1 MIKKMIYSVFC
12 LSALILLS
20 GCWDYRGLNQ
30 ISLVAGIAIDK
41 DPLTGQYL
49 VSCEIIDLTQSL
61 QEKGPTG
68 KVIESQGSTIFEAV
82 RNAKKRLVNKLYFG
96 NAQILV
102 ISEQVAKEDNLGDTI
117 DWFLRD
123 GECRETVYVVVSQ
136 EKKAS
141 DLFLSSGTDQAVSAF
156 ELSSIVSRDAE
167 FTSTTAPLELY
178 NIFNTILCPG
188 TSPTL
193 PAFHVTENN
202 DEEVDELN
210 GIAVFKNERLQGY
223 LSAEDSKYFLFVTD
237 GIKGGILPISSNDD
251 GKNDLSIEIY
261 KNKTSP
267 SFSYEDGKLKIKLKV
282 KTTGTLGEVKN
293 QSKESDIQAI
303 KKIEEACSK
312 QLKRRIDAVIK
323 KVQVQYN
330 SDIFG
335 FGKSIY
341 KKNPKLW
348 KKLSSDWDTLFPK
361 LEVEISPEIEIINTA
376 LKK

>member
-1 MIKKMIYSVFC
+1 MIYSVFC

-20 GCWDYRGLNQ
+20 GCWDYRGLNE
-30 ISLVAGIAIDK
+30 ISLVSGIAIDK
-41 DPLTGQYL
+41 DPLTDQYL

-68 KVIESQGSTIFEAV
+68 KVIECRGSTIFEAV

-96 NAQILV
+96 NVQILV

-123 GECRETVYVVVSQ
+123 GEFRETVYVVVSQ

-141 DLFLSSGTDQAVSAF
+141 DLFLASGADQSVAAF
-156 ELSSIVSRDAE
+156 KLSSIVSKDAE

-178 NIFNTILCPG
+178 NIINTILCPG

-237 GIKGGILPISSNDD
+237 GIKGGILPVSSNDD
-251 GKNDLSIEIY
+251 GKNDLSLEIY
-261 KNKTSP
+261 KNKTTP

-282 KTTGTLGEVKN
+282 KTTVSLDEAKN
-293 QSKESDIQAI
+293 QSKDTDIQAI
-303 KKIEEACSK
+303 KKIEEVSSK
-312 QLKRRIDAVIK
+312 ELKKKMEAVIK
-323 KVQVQYN
+323 KVQEQYN

-335 FGKSIY
+335 FGKLVY
-341 KKNPKLW
+341 KRNQKLW
-348 KKLSSDWDTLFPK
+348 EKLSPDWDTLFPK